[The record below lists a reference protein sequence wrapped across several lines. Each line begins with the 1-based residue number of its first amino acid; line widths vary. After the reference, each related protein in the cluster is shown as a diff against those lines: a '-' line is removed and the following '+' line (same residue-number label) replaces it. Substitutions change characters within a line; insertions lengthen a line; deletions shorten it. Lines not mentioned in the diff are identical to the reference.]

1 MSYQVDLIYDITY
14 TRNNQIIFP
23 ANLTG
28 VKKVTI
34 NCEGKFFTYQ
44 RTIRAYWSVFSEVA
58 HTKNIVG
65 ARVIPDNGEEFY
77 YFVTGFAFVAPNVVE
92 FNIEPDYFH
101 TYLNNAGCKLSLL
114 KTNHEPAIN
123 NSVCAFYREPKTVL
137 QDRMPL
143 FKVLTPENK
152 YYVAG
157 TLALDETTV
166 LNVLLTSKFPSLTA
180 ARNDAGLLSYTVKYE
195 RDIITTDAEGN
206 PQVSKVSYNAKLLR
220 TFIFPESLV
229 QYIAASA
236 GESPYVKYYVVE
248 KMPDGDETRLQV
260 VQNGNQNTM
269 FDIDITNFL
278 YKELRVGTQFDNIS
292 IKHNFLIRGKAGV
305 ATIRVFVDL
314 DTIGAY
320 LFSGDTQLDI
330 LRGFELDTNASA
342 TAQYK
347 AQQGISDAIQ
357 KVGGI
362 AGAVGSIGAG
372 VAAAGMGNY
381 LQAGLSITSG
391 ATQFAGTLARD
402 IEREKRVTANAGGN
416 VGVANLSGDW
426 HGLSCAIYSVL
437 DELAIKNEL
446 ELYGNTF
453 SGDIYSVTSFKN
465 EITKRTFFLAQSVYD
480 FTASIPAPAATEL
493 EQTFISGIFISPFIA
508 Q

>member
-14 TRNNQIIFP
+14 TRNNQIVFP
-23 ANLTG
+23 TNLTG
-28 VKKVTI
+28 IKKVTI

-44 RTIRAYWSVFSEVA
+44 RTIRAYWSAFSEVA

-65 ARVIPDNGEEFY
+65 ARVIPDSGEEFY
-77 YFVTGFAFVAPNVVE
+77 YFVTGFAFVAPNVIE

-101 TYLNNAGCKLSLL
+101 TYLNNTGCKLSLL

-123 NSVCAFYREPKTVL
+123 NSVRAFYREPKTVS
-137 QDRMPL
+137 QEQSPL
-143 FKVLTPENK
+143 FKALTPENK

-157 TLALDETTV
+157 TLALDESAV
-166 LNVLLTSKFPSLTA
+166 INVLLTSEFPTLA
-180 ARNDAGLLSYTVKYE
+180 LARNDAGLLSYTVKYV
-195 RDIITTDAEGN
+195 RKIFTTDEHGD
-206 PQVSKVSYNAKLLR
+206 PQESEVIYNAKLLR
-220 TFIFPESLV
+220 TFIFPASLV
-229 QYIAASA
+229 NYIAAGVGTSI
-236 GESPYVKYYVVE
+236 KFYVVE
-248 KMPDGDETRLQV
+248 KAPDGTETRSEV
-260 VQNGNQNTM
+260 VQSGNQNTT
-269 FDIDITNFL
+269 FEIDTTNYL
-278 YKELRVGTQFDNIS
+278 YKELRVGTQFDNVS
-292 IKHNFLIRGKAGV
+292 LKHNFLIKGKASV
-305 ATIRVFVDL
+305 ARIRVFIDL
-314 DTIGAY
+314 VTIGAY

-437 DELAIKNEL
+437 DEPAIKNEL
-446 ELYGNTF
+446 ELYGNTL
-453 SGDIYSVTSFKN
+453 SGDIYSIASFKN

-480 FTASIPAPAATEL
+480 FTVSIPAPAATEL

-508 Q
+508 E

>member
-14 TRNNQIIFP
+14 TRNNQIVFP

-44 RTIRAYWSVFSEVA
+44 RTIQAYLLEFADVTSA
-58 HTKNIVG
+58 KNIVG
-65 ARVIPDNGEEFY
+65 IRVVPTGDKEYY

-101 TYLNNAGCKLSLL
+101 TYLNNAGCKISLL
-114 KTNHEPAIN
+114 KTNHEPVIN
-123 NSVCAFYREPKTVL
+123 NSIRAFYREPKTVS
-137 QDRMPL
+137 QDRIHL
-143 FKVLTPENK
+143 FKALTPENK

-157 TLALDETTV
+157 TLALDESAV
-166 LNVLLTSKFPSLTA
+166 INVLLTSEFPTLA
-180 ARNDAGLLSYTVKYE
+180 LARNDAGLLSYTVKYE
-195 RDIITTDAEGN
+195 REIITTDAEGN
-206 PQVSKVSYNAKLLR
+206 PKVSKVSYNAKLLR
-220 TFIFPESLV
+220 TFIFPASLV
-229 QYIAASA
+229 NYIAAGVETSIK
-236 GESPYVKYYVVE
+236 VYVVE
-248 KMPDGDETRLQV
+248 KSPDGAETRSEV
-260 VQNGNQNTM
+260 VQSGNQNTM
-269 FDIDITNFL
+269 FDIDTANFL
-278 YKELRVGTQFDNIS
+278 YKELRVGTQFDNVS
-292 IKHNFLIRGKAGV
+292 IKHNFLIKGKASV
-305 ATIRVFVDL
+305 ASIRVFIDL
-314 DTIGAY
+314 VTMGAY

-426 HGLSCAIYSVL
+426 HGISCAIYSVL

-453 SGDIYSVTSFKN
+453 SGDIYSIASFKN

-508 Q
+508 E

>member
-1 MSYQVDLIYDITY
+1 MSYQVDLIYHITY
-14 TRNNQIIFP
+14 TRNNQIVFP
-23 ANLTG
+23 TNLTG

-44 RTIRAYWSVFSEVA
+44 RTIQAYLLEFASVTSA
-58 HTKNIVG
+58 KNIVG
-65 ARVIPDNGEEFY
+65 VRVVPEGDKDYY
-77 YFVTGFAFVAPNVVE
+77 YFVTGFAFVAPGVVE

-123 NSVCAFYREPKTVL
+123 NSICAFYREPKTVL

-143 FKVLTPENK
+143 FKALTPENK

-157 TLALDETTV
+157 TLALDESAV
-166 LNVLLTSKFPSLTA
+166 INVLLTSEFPTLA
-180 ARNDAGLLSYTVKYE
+180 LARNDAGLLSYTVKYV
-195 RDIITTDAEGN
+195 RKIFTTDAEGN
-206 PQVSKVSYNAKLLR
+206 PQASEVIYNAKLLR
-220 TFIFPESLV
+220 TFIFPASLV
-229 QYIAASA
+229 NYIAAGVETSI
-236 GESPYVKYYVVE
+236 KFYVV
-248 KMPDGDETRLQV
+248 KKTPDGTETRSEV
-260 VQNGNQNTM
+260 VQSGNQNTT
-269 FDIDITNFL
+269 FDIDTTNYL
-278 YKELRVGTQFDNIS
+278 YKDLRVGTQFDNVS
-292 IKHNFLIRGKAGV
+292 IKHNYLIRGKGNLAHV
-305 ATIRVFVDL
+305 RVFVDL

-426 HGLSCAIYSVL
+426 HGLSCAIYSVR
-437 DELAIKNEL
+437 I
-446 ELYGNTF
+446 
-453 SGDIYSVTSFKN
+453 
-465 EITKRTFFLAQSVYD
+465 
-480 FTASIPAPAATEL
+480 
-493 EQTFISGIFISPFIA
+493 
-508 Q
+508 

>member
-1 MSYQVDLIYDITY
+1 MSYQVDLIYGITY

-23 ANLTG
+23 TNLTG

-34 NCEGKFFTYQ
+34 NCDGKFFAYQ
-44 RTIRAYWSVFSEVA
+44 RTIQAYLLEFADVTSA
-58 HTKNIVG
+58 KNIVG
-65 ARVIPDNGEEFY
+65 VRVVPTGDKEYY
-77 YFVTGFAFVAPNVVE
+77 YFVTGFAFVANGVVE
-92 FNIEPDYFH
+92 FTIEPDYFH
-101 TYLNNAGCKLSLL
+101 TYLNRTGCKISLL

-123 NSVCAFYREPKTVL
+123 NSICAFYREPKTVS
-137 QDRMPL
+137 QDSSPL
-143 FKVLTPENK
+143 FKALTPENK

-157 TLALDETTV
+157 TLALDESAV
-166 LNVLLTSKFPSLTA
+166 INVLLTSEFPTLA
-180 ARNDAGLLSYTVKYE
+180 LARNDAGLLSYTVKYV
-195 RDIITTDAEGN
+195 RKIFTTDENGD
-206 PQVSKVSYNAKLLR
+206 PQVSEASYNAKLLR
-220 TFIFPESLV
+220 TFIFPASLV
-229 QYIAASA
+229 NYIAAGVETSI
-236 GESPYVKYYVVE
+236 KFYVVE
-248 KMPDGDETRLQV
+248 KAPDGTETRSEV
-260 VQNGNQNTM
+260 VQSGNQNTT
-269 FDIDITNFL
+269 FEIDTTNYL
-278 YKELRVGTQFDNIS
+278 YKELRVGTQFDNVNL
-292 IKHNFLIRGKAGV
+292 KHNFLIKGKASV
-305 ATIRVFVDL
+305 ARIRVFIDL
-314 DTIGAY
+314 VTIGAY

-437 DELAIKNEL
+437 DEPAIKNEL
-446 ELYGNTF
+446 ELYGNTL
-453 SGDIYSVTSFKN
+453 SGDIYSIASFKN

-480 FTASIPAPAATEL
+480 FTVGIPAPAAAEL

-508 Q
+508 K

>member
-23 ANLTG
+23 TNLTG

-44 RTIRAYWSVFSEVA
+44 RTIKAYLLEFADVTSA
-58 HTKNIVG
+58 KNIVG
-65 ARVIPDNGEEFY
+65 IRVVPTGDEEYY
-77 YFVTGFAFVAPNVVE
+77 YFVMGFAFVAPGVVE

-101 TYLNNAGCKLSLL
+101 TYLNNTGCKLSLL

-123 NSVCAFYREPKTVL
+123 NSVRAFYREPKTVL
-137 QDRMPL
+137 QDRSPL
-143 FKVLTPENK
+143 FKALTPENK

-157 TLALDETTV
+157 TLALDETAV
-166 LNVLLTSKFPSLTA
+166 INVLLTSEFPELKA
-180 ARNDAGLLSYTVKYE
+180 ARNDAGLLSYTVKYV
-195 RDIITTDAEGN
+195 RKIFTTDEHGN
-206 PQVSKVSYNAKLLR
+206 PQESEVSYNAKLLR
-220 TFIFPESLV
+220 TFIFPASLV
-229 QYIAASA
+229 NYIAAGA
-236 GESPYVKYYVVE
+236 TESPYVKYYVVE
-248 KMPDGDETRLQV
+248 KMPGGDETRSEV
-260 VQNGNQNTM
+260 VQSGNQNTT
-269 FDIDITNFL
+269 FDIDTTNYL
-278 YKELRVGTQFDNIS
+278 YKELRVGTQFDNVS
-292 IKHNFLIRGKAGV
+292 LKHNFLIRGKGSV
-305 ATIRVFVDL
+305 ARVRVFIDL
-314 DTIGAY
+314 VTMGAY

-372 VAAAGMGNY
+372 VAAAGMGSY

-453 SGDIYSVTSFKN
+453 SGDIYSIASFKN

-493 EQTFISGIFISPFIA
+493 EQTFISGIFISPFISE
-508 Q
+508 